1 MKKNILLLVI
11 SILSIGQMACS
22 INPHRITLPDTTNPP
37 AIEKINVIGM
47 SRNEFLNKFHP
58 PVVSRLIGDK
68 RIDTITYYKI
78 NNKPKAYGMALYNGL
93 IANTIVS
100 TLHNVMP
107 SELSLDSVDETVSIS
122 DSALNKEKVIIEI
135 TYDSSSHIEKVERVE

>member
-11 SILSIGQMACS
+11 SILSVGQMACS

-37 AIEKINVIGM
+37 AIEKINLIGI

-68 RIDTITYYKI
+68 RIDTITSYKI
-78 NNKPKAYGMALYNGL
+78 SNKPKAYGVALYNGF

-100 TLHNVMP
+100 SLHNIMP
-107 SELSLDSVDETVSIS
+107 SELPLDSVDEAVSIS
-122 DSALNKEKVIIEI
+122 DSALNREKVVIEI

>member
-1 MKKNILLLVI
+1 
-11 SILSIGQMACS
+11 
-22 INPHRITLPDTTNPP
+22 
-37 AIEKINVIGM
+37 
-47 SRNEFLNKFHP
+47 
-58 PVVSRLIGDK
+58 
-68 RIDTITYYKI
+68 
-78 NNKPKAYGMALYNGL
+78 MALYNGL

-122 DSALNKEKVIIEI
+122 DSALNKEKIVIEI